1 MQSLFGGIIQIFFS
15 YTEINGKHCS
25 AERLVFQFMQ
35 KRRFWFIILTL
46 TACLSC
52 LGCQA
57 SPPDP
62 FGFLVSDFSAELEG
76 VMEKTQFCAAITV
89 ENCDSGRHCRLV
101 YSAPE
106 SLDGVAI
113 ELFCAPDGMPIGTA
127 TVTSPLGVTYTV
139 SVVSIEGLCRPLLS
153 LLNTCEIASLQ
164 KTDEGFLFVTTNGSE
179 RITTP
184 SGVPLSFNSPSI
196 CWTVL
201 WFQGE

>member
-1 MQSLFGGIIQIFFS
+1 
-15 YTEINGKHCS
+15 
-25 AERLVFQFMQ
+25 MQ
-35 KRRFWFIILTL
+35 KRRFWFVVLILTVCFL
-46 TACLSC
+46 F
-52 LGCQA
+52 LGCQSA
-57 SPPDP
+57 PPDP
-62 FGFLVSDFSAELEG
+62 FGFLGSDFSAELEG

-113 ELFCAPDGMPIGTA
+113 ELFCAPDGTPIGTA
-127 TVTSPLGVTYTV
+127 DVTSPLGVTYTV
-139 SVVSIEGLCRPLLS
+139 SVASIEGLCRPLLS

-164 KTDEGFLFVTTNGSE
+164 KTDEGFLFVTANGTE
-179 RITTP
+179 RVTSP
-184 SGVPLSFNSPSI
+184 SGVPLSLKSPSI